1 MRSVKCDISLL
12 IFICFSSLRVEITSQ
27 GLAPLGICSL
37 QMLASTCACPPPPT
51 HTLSLAGWW
60 VGILQDLR
68 GAGKE
73 FPGETP
79 LQD

>member
-1 MRSVKCDISLL
+1 MKSVKCDISLL
-12 IFICFSSLRVEITSQ
+12 IFICFSSLRVEIISQ

-37 QMLASTCACPPPPT
+37 QMLASTCACPP

-73 FPGETP
+73 FPGETQ